1 MDVLKQ
7 ELLAID
13 NFDDIVKKMI
23 SSKIVNLAKNF
34 LNSIHANIIL
44 KPKDFLTAF
53 MIYKF
58 PEDVVGS
65 ISVSEN
71 RELINASKKLV
82 ESSNEE
88 IKKHI
93 VVYNIHF
100 KTWKNKDL
108 KTMKEQLFNEYHQL
122 GVDIANTE
130 DHDKKHVFEITK
142 NEIMKC
148 AKNIGGD
155 EFVEEIQSYA
165 PVLINKEELESQFS
179 RAFFDLFSQEF
190 NQKKYDRLE
199 KILDFIKNTLLKLNN
214 QSNQNLI
221 EEYLDVEFIIQ
232 RFKFDL
238 YNDEELENLSL
249 FIFDM
254 IKNIQSAARDEEL
267 NKCKEELKNRPL
279 YFPGIIVNIM
289 HLIRMMVIDLE
300 NLKQIDTNSHAKHFY
315 R

>member
-267 NKCKEELKNRPL
+267 NKCKEELKNRHL

>member
-7 ELLAID
+7 EILAID

>member
-148 AKNIGGD
+148 AR
-155 EFVEEIQSYA
+155 VMLQ
-165 PVLINKEELESQFS
+165 
-179 RAFFDLFSQEF
+179 
-190 NQKKYDRLE
+190 
-199 KILDFIKNTLLKLNN
+199 
-214 QSNQNLI
+214 
-221 EEYLDVEFIIQ
+221 
-232 RFKFDL
+232 
-238 YNDEELENLSL
+238 
-249 FIFDM
+249 
-254 IKNIQSAARDEEL
+254 
-267 NKCKEELKNRPL
+267 C
-279 YFPGIIVNIM
+279 
-289 HLIRMMVIDLE
+289 
-300 NLKQIDTNSHAKHFY
+300 
-315 R
+315 

>member
-1 MDVLKQ
+1 M
-7 ELLAID
+7 
-13 NFDDIVKKMI
+13 
-23 SSKIVNLAKNF
+23 
-34 LNSIHANIIL
+34 
-44 KPKDFLTAF
+44 
-53 MIYKF
+53 
-58 PEDVVGS
+58 
-65 ISVSEN
+65 
-71 RELINASKKLV
+71 
-82 ESSNEE
+82 
-88 IKKHI
+88 
-93 VVYNIHF
+93 
-100 KTWKNKDL
+100 
-108 KTMKEQLFNEYHQL
+108 
-122 GVDIANTE
+122 
-130 DHDKKHVFEITK
+130 
-142 NEIMKC
+142 
-148 AKNIGGD
+148 
-155 EFVEEIQSYA
+155 
-165 PVLINKEELESQFS
+165 LINKEELESQFS